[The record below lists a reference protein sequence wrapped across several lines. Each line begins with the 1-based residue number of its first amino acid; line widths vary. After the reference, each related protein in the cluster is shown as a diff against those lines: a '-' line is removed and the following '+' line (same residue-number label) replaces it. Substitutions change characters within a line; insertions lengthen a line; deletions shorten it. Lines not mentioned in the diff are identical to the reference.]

1 MFPHCLSR
9 RGDIKFPDHIGIGPR
24 YLDMRALVLLLPS
37 LFEVAQPELNI
48 ADYVDIFAMLDES
61 CAAGSMLIVRMQAS
75 L

>member
-1 MFPHCLSR
+1 
-9 RGDIKFPDHIGIGPR
+9 
-24 YLDMRALVLLLPS
+24 MRALVLLLPS